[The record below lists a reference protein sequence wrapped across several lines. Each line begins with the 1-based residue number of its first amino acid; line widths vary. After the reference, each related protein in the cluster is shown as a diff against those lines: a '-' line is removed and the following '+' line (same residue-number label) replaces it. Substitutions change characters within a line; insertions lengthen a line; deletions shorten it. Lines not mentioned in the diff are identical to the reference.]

1 MPWRRPPGDPSFPD
15 PYLVWVSEIML
26 QQTQVDTVVP
36 YYQRWVNRFPSLKVL
51 AEASEQ
57 EVLTAWE
64 GLGYYSRAR
73 HLFQAA
79 RLVMDRFNGIIP
91 SDREALLGLPG
102 IGRYTAGA
110 IASIAFNR
118 DEPTLDG
125 NIRRVLARLFNL
137 EEPAQLPQG
146 ERRLWEYAAQILPPG
161 RAGDHNQAIMDLG
174 ATICTPQHPACLLCP
189 LMDLCQARFLGVE
202 EERPVLKA
210 HVAVPHITVT
220 AGILE
225 KDGAVLIARRP
236 SKGLLGGMWEF
247 PGGTLEEDE
256 DLPGCLKRELGE
268 ELGID
273 VEVGPEFGVYQH
285 AYTHLR
291 VTLHAF
297 RCQVVSGEP
306 QALAADELRWVKP
319 GGLADFP
326 MGKIDRQIAKKY
338 GRTTG
343 I

>member
-1 MPWRRPPGDPSFPD
+1 
-15 PYLVWVSEIML
+15 ML

-36 YYQRWVNRFPSLKVL
+36 YYQRWITRFPTIKTL

-73 HLFQAA
+73 HLFQASQQI
-79 RLVMDRFNGIIP
+79 MDRFGGIIP
-91 SDREALLGLPG
+91 SEREALISLPG

-125 NIRRVLARLFNL
+125 NIRRVLARLINL

-146 ERRLWEYAAQILPPG
+146 ERRLWDFAAQILPPG
-161 RAGDHNQAIMDLG
+161 RAGDFNQAIMDLG
-174 ATICTPQHPACLLCP
+174 ASLCTPQHPACLLCP
-189 LMDLCQARFLGVE
+189 LMDLCQARLMGVQ
-202 EERPVLKA
+202 EERPVLKSRPF
-210 HVAVPHITVT
+210 VPHITVT

-225 KDGAVLIARRP
+225 RDGTVLIARRP

-247 PGGTLEEDE
+247 PGGTLEEGE
-256 DLPGCLKRELGE
+256 DLPGCLKRELAE
-268 ELGID
+268 ELGIG
-273 VEVGPEFGVYQH
+273 VEIGDEFGVYQH

-297 RCQVVSGEP
+297 RCLVVNGEP
-306 QALAADELRWVKP
+306 QALAADEIRWVQP
-319 GGLADFP
+319 GKLADFP

-338 GRTTG
+338 GRMAG